1 MINITSLSKNYGL
14 FEAIQNI
21 SFQVKKGDVVGFL
34 GPNGAGKTTTMR
46 ILCGCIGA
54 SFGSVLID
62 GIDMF
67 ENPVEAKRK
76 IGYLPEVPP
85 VYPNMTVFQY
95 LIFSAQLRHVTQPE
109 VAAQR
114 VITTMDLEDV
124 QDRII
129 GHLSKGFRQRVGLA
143 QALIHDPEILV
154 LDEPV
159 SGLDPKQRKEVRD
172 LIQKLAE
179 GQRTIILSTHVLS
192 EVEAIC
198 NRVIVI
204 NQGHIVAR
212 DNLHDLQKKS
222 MELELKVAR
231 PNDTLLEALKKIDG
245 VINVRFQGEPRKRSI
260 DKIHNENIIVQENT
274 TFSKMNE
281 EEHQEEEHQEEV
293 GSYFIITQN
302 NQIREYIA
310 KTAVD
315 YGILEFTSSNNLEDI
330 YLRLL
335 QKSAISNSSGQND
348 LS

>member
-1 MINITSLSKNYGL
+1 MISITSLRKNYGL
-14 FEAIQNI
+14 FEAIQDI

-54 SFGSVLID
+54 SSGSVLID

-67 ENPVEAKRK
+67 EDPIEAKRK

-109 VAAQR
+109 AAAER

-222 MELELKVAR
+222 QELELKVAR
-231 PNDTLLEALKKIDG
+231 PDETLLKALQGIDG
-245 VINVRFQGEPRKRSI
+245 VVNVRFQEGLGSSNTDQILE
-260 DKIHNENIIVQENT
+260 DKVTEQENT
-274 TFSKMNE
+274 DSQTLKKEPKE
-281 EEHQEEEHQEEV
+281 EK
-293 GSYFIITQN
+293 GSYFIITQDD
-302 NQIREYIA
+302 QTREHIA

-335 QKSAISNSSGQND
+335 QKSALSNSSGQED
-348 LS
+348 LL

>member
-1 MINITSLSKNYGL
+1 
-14 FEAIQNI
+14 A
-21 SFQVKKGDVVGFL
+21 
-34 GPNGAGKTTTMR
+34 
-46 ILCGCIGA
+46 
-54 SFGSVLID
+54 
-62 GIDMF
+62 
-67 ENPVEAKRK
+67 
-76 IGYLPEVPP
+76 
-85 VYPNMTVFQY
+85 
-95 LIFSAQLRHVTQPE
+95 AQLRHVTQPE
-109 VAAQR
+109 TAAQR
-114 VITTMDLEDV
+114 VIATMDLEDV

-231 PNDTLLEALKKIDG
+231 PDDTLLEALKKIDG
-245 VINVRFQGEPRKRSI
+245 VINVRFQVELGKRNI
-260 DKIHNENIIVQENT
+260 DKSHNDNISIQENT
-274 TFSKMNE
+274 TSSKTKE
-281 EEHQEEEHQEEV
+281 EENKEEENKEEM

-302 NQIREYIA
+302 DQIREHIT
-310 KTAVD
+310 KTAVH

-335 QKSAISNSSGQND
+335 QKSASSNSLGQDD